1 MSYIAA
7 VREAL
12 TLLPVKTPCCR
23 KALIFGMLAVRG
35 SEEGE
40 TVVLTVNE
48 AIVPLVKSLVKSCF
62 GRDVT
67 VQKKRFGR
75 GLCEVRFSSHIAR
88 EFLHT
93 IDEKPLTESLQKSCG
108 TCFSVMLRGI
118 FLASGRITDPQKAYH
133 LEFSVGKRC
142 ETLSEFLYEIL
153 GYQPKYTE
161 RKGENLLYYKTNTA
175 VSEVLMQI
183 GCSGAA
189 FGVINQVIEN
199 EYRSAA
205 ERRANCETG
214 NIARAIG
221 ASMRQIEVLEE
232 LKKRNKLALLP
243 PELYETAK
251 MRLENRDM
259 SLTQLASVM
268 IPPISKS
275 GLNHRLVKI
284 MELAK
289 QLLL

>member
-7 VREAL
+7 IRETLA
-12 TLLPVKTPCCR
+12 LLPVKAPCCR

-35 SEEGE
+35 SEDGD
-40 TVVLTVNE
+40 TVVLTLNE
-48 AIVPLVKSLVKSCF
+48 AVVPLARSLIKSSF

-75 GLCEVRFSSHIAR
+75 GLSEVRFSSHIAR

-93 IDEKPLTESLQKSCG
+93 IDDKPLTDTLQKHCASCF
-108 TCFSVMLRGI
+108 TLMLRGI
-118 FLASGRITDPQKAYH
+118 FLASGRITDPEKDYH
-133 LEFSVGKRC
+133 LEFSVGDRS
-142 ETLSEFLYEIL
+142 ETVSAFLYEIL
-153 GYQPKYTE
+153 GFEPKYTE
-161 RKGENLLYYKTNTA
+161 RKGEKLLYYKTNAA

-189 FGVINQVIEN
+189 FGIINQVIEN

-214 NIARAIG
+214 NIARAVG

-232 LKKRNKLALLP
+232 LEKRNKLALLP
-243 PELYETAK
+243 PELYETAR

-259 SLTQLASVM
+259 SLTQLASLM
-268 IPPISKS
+268 SPPISKS
-275 GLNHRLVKI
+275 GLNHRLSKI

-289 QLLL
+289 QMLL